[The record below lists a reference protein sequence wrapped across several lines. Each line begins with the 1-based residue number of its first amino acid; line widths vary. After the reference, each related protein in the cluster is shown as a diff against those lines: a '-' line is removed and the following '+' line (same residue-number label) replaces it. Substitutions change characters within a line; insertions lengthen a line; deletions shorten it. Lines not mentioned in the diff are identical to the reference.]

1 MQQEEFESPTS
12 RFVAECS
19 IQLSYCCI
27 YRKYYKIH
35 LQHFHLKYIFKGNF
49 RGKLT
54 RKSLKPFNTNNFEIE
69 CVRFV
74 AECSIQLSYCC
85 IYRKYYKIHLQHF
98 HLKYIFKGNFRGKLT
113 RKSLKPFN
121 TNNFEIECVR
131 FVAEHS
137 IQLSYWCIYYII
149 ITCIRRFFK

>member
-74 AECSIQLSYCC
+74 AERSIQLSYKC
-85 IYRKYYKIHLQHF
+85 ICLFIILVFCFFFNSFISFLRNLFIFYKNILQIAHICAIFNKYLLQ
-98 HLKYIFKGNFRGKLT
+98 
-113 RKSLKPFN
+113 
-121 TNNFEIECVR
+121 
-131 FVAEHS
+131 
-137 IQLSYWCIYYII
+137 II
-149 ITCIRRFFK
+149 IEV

>member
-74 AECSIQLSYCC
+74 AWYSIQLN
-85 IYRKYYKIHLQHF
+85 YRRIFVFYL
-98 HLKYIFKGNFRGKLT
+98 LK
-113 RKSLKPFN
+113 LKPHISLFI
-121 TNNFEIECVR
+121 FSLILVH
-131 FVAEHS
+131 FILYFDFSFYSSLFLIFFIFFSKS
-137 IQLSYWCIYYII
+137 IVKLFFLWYII
-149 ITCIRRFFK
+149 

>member
-74 AECSIQLSYCC
+74 AL
-85 IYRKYYKIHLQHF
+85 
-98 HLKYIFKGNFRGKLT
+98 
-113 RKSLKPFN
+113 
-121 TNNFEIECVR
+121 
-131 FVAEHS
+131 HS
-137 IQLSYWCIYYII
+137 IQLNYERIYNTFILYDVFLVFSRELWKI
-149 ITCIRRFFK
+149 FKILMPLINERKTLSF

>member
-74 AECSIQLSYCC
+74 AE
-85 IYRKYYKIHLQHF
+85 
-98 HLKYIFKGNFRGKLT
+98 
-113 RKSLKPFN
+113 
-121 TNNFEIECVR
+121 
-131 FVAEHS
+131 HS
-137 IQLSYWCIYYII
+137 IQLSYWCIHNII
-149 ITCIRRFFK
+149 IAFGIIFKMFLKILQKNLQKLLQISKICAIIYKR